1 MYMLGS
7 FTGSM
12 ASIGLTLAAALIGG
26 MGDYLENNT
35 DRIKKFLISAFNV
48 GADINL
54 LLADLFRSIAY
65 VFEAFAS
72 ENGIRFVSAL
82 IGSIADAAMGLT
94 ELALKLGRDFLQM
107 LIVPFTENAD
117 GFKTALEGLLGGA
130 ATVLEGFKTAVDK
143 AFDSLNAMYDA
154 HIKPLFDS
162 ITSGLSEVVN
172 HFLTA
177 WNTHIQPVIDRIGT
191 RISEL
196 LTQSFLPAW
205 EAIIRGVG
213 LVADILKSFWESIL
227 QPIVDWIMTYAVP
240 FLVQGLGV
248 LLEFIILGIKTIVDG
263 FTTFMTFINDCLEFW
278 KEAWAVAWDTFNDFW
293 NKIKS
298 IIDIMKT
305 VFRLFVK
312 VVKQLI
318 DGDWKGAWNTAQEI
332 FTIFKT
338 KVEGVVDSIKAFL
351 SGFFTWVSDMIAG
364 VIEEIK
370 NIGSGIK
377 NAFTGGGSSKPRT
390 MSTQPYAIN
399 ESFASRT
406 LRDIPAL
413 ASGSVI
419 RGGNPFLAILGDQRA
434 GQTNIEAPI
443 GTIKQAVSEVMAESG
458 GGFRTAKIVLQV
470 NGVDLAQATLQDF
483 LSEASRQ
490 GYDLEVIGG

>member
-1 MYMLGS
+1 ME
-7 FTGSM
+7 TGR
-12 ASIGLTLAAALIGG
+12 AH
-26 MGDYLENNT
+26 
-35 DRIKKFLISAFNV
+35 
-48 GADINL
+48 
-54 LLADLFRSIAY
+54 
-65 VFEAFAS
+65 
-72 ENGIRFVSAL
+72 GI
-82 IGSIADAAMGLT
+82 
-94 ELALKLGRDFLQM
+94 
-107 LIVPFTENAD
+107 
-117 GFKTALEGLLGGA
+117 
-130 ATVLEGFKTAVDK
+130 
-143 AFDSLNAMYDA
+143 
-154 HIKPLFDS
+154 
-162 ITSGLSEVVN
+162 
-172 HFLTA
+172 
-177 WNTHIQPVIDRIGT
+177 
-191 RISEL
+191 
-196 LTQSFLPAW
+196 
-205 EAIIRGVG
+205 
-213 LVADILKSFWESIL
+213 
-227 QPIVDWIMTYAVP
+227 
-240 FLVQGLGV
+240 
-248 LLEFIILGIKTIVDG
+248 
-263 FTTFMTFINDCLEFW
+263 
-278 KEAWAVAWDTFNDFW
+278 
-293 NKIKS
+293 
-298 IIDIMKT
+298 
-305 VFRLFVK
+305 
-312 VVKQLI
+312 
-318 DGDWKGAWNTAQEI
+318 
-332 FTIFKT
+332 TIFET